1 MGSLRSFSICNYLE
15 AWRVSKWHVSF
26 ASPGDMCL
34 VFPGFDD
41 GAFDAPSTSDVIS
54 RGLERPST
62 SPFPLPRRLRL
73 RLLRLADSFLWN
85 EWRYDVGHCQNE
97 GSSVMRVMPPPTRIS
112 VASGLHPQWITDF
125 NYSGGTFKL
134 TREGD
139 ALSRVSTASGLYPQ
153 PIVDFNYGGGVF
165 KLAHEGDAVIRESR
179 WPPARIP
186 NSEI

>member
-1 MGSLRSFSICNYLE
+1 
-15 AWRVSKWHVSF
+15 VSKWHVSF
-26 ASPGDMCL
+26 ASLGNMCP

-54 RGLERPST
+54 HGPKRPST
-62 SPFPLPRRLRL
+62 GPFLLPRRLRL
-73 RLLRLADSFLWN
+73 RLLCLANSFLRN
-85 EWRYDVGHCQNE
+85 ERRYNVGHDRYE
-97 GSSVMRVMPPPTRIS
+97 GSSFARVMPPPTRIS
-112 VASGLHPQWITDF
+112 VTSSLHPQWITDF
-125 NYSGGTFKL
+125 NCDRGTFEL

-153 PIVDFNYGGGVF
+153 PNVDFNYGRGAF